1 MVRSEVV
8 PGKLYKER
16 GRGSGEGLGRDL
28 GGCGWRGREEG
39 EEEKGERERKGG
51 SEEKEKR

>member
-39 EEEKGERERKGG
+39 EGKGER
-51 SEEKEKR
+51 